1 MGNEITT
8 IITAFGIM
16 VMLYCLWSAIS
27 LKSKVPGG
35 VVGRQWSQ
43 LIFMVAFFA
52 LGYIAIPF
60 LGQLSDEAMRM
71 TVSIIFLFGAVYVA
85 ITIRLIYRVIE
96 ELAA

>member
-1 MGNEITT
+1 MSEELTT
-8 IITAFGIM
+8 IITGFGIL

-35 VVGRQWSQ
+35 VVGKKWRNMTGMIA
-43 LIFMVAFFA
+43 LFA

-60 LGQLSDEAMRM
+60 LGQLSDNTMRLA
-71 TVSIIFLFGAVYVA
+71 VSMIFLFGSIYVA

-96 ELAA
+96 ELSA

>member
-1 MGNEITT
+1 MSDEITF
-8 IITAFGIM
+8 IIMGFGIL
-16 VMLYCLWSAIS
+16 VMLYCLWSAIG

-35 VVGRQWSQ
+35 LVGKKWNQ
-43 LIFMVAFFA
+43 LTFMVAFFA
-52 LGYIAIPF
+52 LGYIAMPF
-60 LGQLSDEAMRM
+60 LGQLSDSAMRM

>member
-1 MGNEITT
+1 MSDEITM
-8 IITAFGIM
+8 IITGFGIL

-35 VVGRQWSQ
+35 VVGQKWSQ
-43 LIFMVAFFA
+43 LTFMVAFFA

-60 LGQLSDEAMRM
+60 LGQLSDTAMRM